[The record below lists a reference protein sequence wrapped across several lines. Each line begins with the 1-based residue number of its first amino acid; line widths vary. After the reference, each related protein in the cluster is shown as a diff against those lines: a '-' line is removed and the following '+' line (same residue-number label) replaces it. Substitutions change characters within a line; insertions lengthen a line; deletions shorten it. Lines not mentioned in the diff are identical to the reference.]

1 MQTPVNTDGDD
12 YYNINTDEDDYY
24 NIILIQMNNID
35 TLGNKP
41 IEDGPLIIIMLSW
54 FLALQGAYI
63 LKTDSV

>member
-1 MQTPVNTDGDD
+1 
-12 YYNINTDEDDYY
+12 
-24 NIILIQMNNID
+24 MNNID

-63 LKTDSV
+63 LKTDSA